1 MSGTFLCFLL
11 VDVKYVVPYDLLS
24 LLLSLLSIAG
34 SVSLKYSAIYC
45 LRGFGLEVGVGASL
59 CNSGNLSRR
68 SDV

>member
-1 MSGTFLCFLL
+1 MSVTFLCFLL

-34 SVSLKYSAIYC
+34 SVSLKYSAIYF
-45 LRGFGLEVGVGASL
+45 LSGFGLEVGVGASL